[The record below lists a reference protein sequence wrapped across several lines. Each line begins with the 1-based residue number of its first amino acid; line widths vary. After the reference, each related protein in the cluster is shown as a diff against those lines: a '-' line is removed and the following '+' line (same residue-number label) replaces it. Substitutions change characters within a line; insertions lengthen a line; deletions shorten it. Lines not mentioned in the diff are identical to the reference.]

1 MELTLVK
8 MILYDMKM
16 TTRECNKCGKE
27 KLTKKFRDGKKTCI
41 KCEYR
46 FTQRLLRSLVKERK
60 LSPLERIGQRLG
72 YMGSAFIM
80 LSPYLIAY
88 DNVGYITYCIG
99 ALLSIPQ
106 VWLNK
111 SWNLVVINLNLLLG
125 YGPRIFI

>member
-1 MELTLVK
+1 
-8 MILYDMKM
+8 MIR
-16 TTRECNKCGKE
+16 RECNKCGKL
-27 KLTKKFRDGKKTCI
+27 KLSKKFRDGKKTCI

-80 LSPYLIAY
+80 LSPYLIVY
-88 DNVGYITYCIG
+88 DNIGYITYCIG

-106 VWLNK
+106 VWFNK

-125 YGPRIFI
+125 YGPKIFL